1 MKTSKT
7 VKMRI
12 LREFAKRPE
21 LLYFVVSCI
30 IAFGLGVGA
39 YFIYNWGKYAVSYCY
54 HNYILDDAHDMYN
67 HSTWIGKDYRFYEN
81 GGHSYIREIRTNQ
94 KVLKD
99 ISWIAGARDYEDSL
113 LCFAKGGFR
122 GFFNKKTGQVDIP
135 ADRYRKAWLFSEG
148 LAAMMDGDSTLKFI
162 NPAGEVVIDR
172 PFKYADLPDGRGYLF
187 KNGYCVMQGGNQL
200 WGLIDKQGKWV
211 VVPEYDDI
219 EYTDKQ
225 CWICYKNGMQGL
237 LNDSLRLVA
246 KPEYLEVLVT
256 DNGIEVLKE
265 DYTRQL
271 LSFNGDI
278 LERCM
283 YTDIEHLY
291 YESEVTDPDYE
302 EYDYT
307 LSPYMVYQTTYSS
320 RGPIKVG
327 LMGPDGIPVTP
338 PLYSSIEAVNADCF
352 RCFYD
357 EAGEYSVGEGASVLI
372 NKKGQVIE

>member
-1 MKTSKT
+1 
-7 VKMRI
+7 
-12 LREFAKRPE
+12 
-21 LLYFVVSCI
+21 
-30 IAFGLGVGA
+30 
-39 YFIYNWGKYAVSYCY
+39 
-54 HNYILDDAHDMYN
+54 
-67 HSTWIGKDYRFYEN
+67 
-81 GGHSYIREIRTNQ
+81 
-94 KVLKD
+94 
-99 ISWIAGARDYEDSL
+99 

-148 LAAMMDGDSTLKFI
+148 LAAVMDGDSTLKFI
-162 NPAGEVVIDR
+162 NPAGEVIIDR

-187 KNGYCVMQGGNQL
+187 KNGYCVMQGANQL